1 MGSWLQGRQRLKKET
16 RAQAAVVGLTC
27 LSHRWRRQHS
37 WVISM
42 EWKFRPAIYAMK
54 KQNIFWPLQAKCLF
68 TFWWCWGV
76 GPPLEFPSCDELKF
90 ADLKIHRTIKWPQ
103 IRWADPLFRI
113 KLWPSVK
120 RGSMKVETPLKLV
133 SLHSYDR
140 RRGQPAESYFKTPNA
155 LKDVHALSQLSLLLF
170 SLYHLLLHFRILR
183 VFECYHGEVIDT
195 PTLTEHLQRAGR
207 RSQCLTHIHSF

>member
-1 MGSWLQGRQRLKKET
+1 
-16 RAQAAVVGLTC
+16 
-27 LSHRWRRQHS
+27 
-37 WVISM
+37 
-42 EWKFRPAIYAMK
+42 
-54 KQNIFWPLQAKCLF
+54 
-68 TFWWCWGV
+68 
-76 GPPLEFPSCDELKF
+76 
-90 ADLKIHRTIKWPQ
+90 
-103 IRWADPLFRI
+103 
-113 KLWPSVK
+113 
-120 RGSMKVETPLKLV
+120 MKVETPLKLV